1 MKKWIVVAA
10 MCLSVAGCVP
20 TEQQII
26 KLSDDV
32 AVLNASIDEQQAK
45 VVSGLDT
52 VQERVRLVN
61 EAVKAAK
68 TLPEKAAAGIEASR
82 PFNPYADEMAAG
94 LGLLTL
100 VGGLFARK
108 KISTLSRK
116 RKADEQGRE
125 RTMRKLAVLE
135 PSEVTA
141 ERVKDLMY
149 SNIGVARAAN
159 GV

>member
-10 MCLSVAGCVP
+10 MCLSLAGCVP
-20 TEQQII
+20 TEEQ
-26 KLSDDV
+26 
-32 AVLNASIDEQQAK
+32 VLNLGNDVDLLMEKIDDQQSKLVAQIDK
-45 VVSGLDT
+45 
-52 VQERVRLVN
+52 VQEHVTIVN

-82 PFNPYADEMAAG
+82 PFNPYADEMVAG

-100 VGGLFARK
+100 FGGLFANK
-108 KISTLSRK
+108 KIHTISRK

-125 RTMRKLAVLE
+125 RTMRKLAVRD
-135 PSEVTA
+135 PTEVTA
-141 ERVKDLMY
+141 ARVQDEMY
-149 SNIGVARAAN
+149 RNIGRARAAN

>member
-20 TEQQII
+20 TEKQ
-26 KLSDDV
+26 
-32 AVLNASIDEQQAK
+32 VLNLGNDVDLLMEKIDDQQSKLVAQIDK
-45 VVSGLDT
+45 
-52 VQERVRLVN
+52 VQEHVTIVN
-61 EAVKAAK
+61 EAVKVAK

-125 RTMRKLAVLE
+125 KTMRKLAVLD
-135 PSEVTA
+135 PTEVTA